1 MTARPR
7 LTLRCLRLLVVLT
20 ATALPAH
27 GTAVAYGGTP
37 VLAAEPDTARPSA
50 TGHREQAGTRQGTRQ
65 GAARGHAPALTAVP
79 QHGPLED
86 TAAEHAAPDRGR
98 PDQGPPRK
106 PSPDGTSPDGTS
118 PDGTS
123 PDGTSPDEASSEEA
137 SEETSSEE
145 APSDETSSDETASGE
160 APAAV
165 PMPSDS
171 ASASVRPYRP
181 LASVEPSRAGSRA
194 GEGRMRPGRPDGPEI
209 EDEGDDDP
217 PPATPAAQPEEPEEP
232 ETAEV
237 PSVSPS
243 ALETGPD
250 PTGSPQ
256 GPSAEQ
262 AAQQGEAPTE
272 PVLRILPLGSGL
284 VLIGLGL
291 GLALL
296 GLRLRKS

>member
-7 LTLRCLRLLVVLT
+7 LTLRCLRLLVVVA

-27 GTAVAYGGTP
+27 GTAVAYGATA

-50 TGHREQAGTRQGTRQ
+50 TGHREQAGTRQGTRE
-65 GAARGHAPALTAVP
+65 GAAQEHAPALTAVP
-79 QHGPLED
+79 AHAPPED
-86 TAAEHAAPDRGR
+86 TAPEHAAPDRGR
-98 PDQGPPRK
+98 PDQGPP
-106 PSPDGTSPDGTS
+106 
-118 PDGTS
+118 
-123 PDGTSPDEASSEEA
+123 DEASAEEA
-137 SEETSSEE
+137 S
-145 APSDETSSDETASGE
+145 SDETSPEETSDEASPDETSSQE
-160 APAAV
+160 AFPAR

-209 EDEGDDDP
+209 EDEDDDP

-237 PSVSPS
+237 PSISPS
-243 ALETGPD
+243 PLETGPD
-250 PTGSPQ
+250 PTGSPR
-256 GPSAEQ
+256 GPGAEQ
-262 AAQQGEAPTE
+262 AAPPGEAPTE

>member
-1 MTARPR
+1 M
-7 LTLRCLRLLVVLT
+7 RCLRLLVVLT

-118 PDGTS
+118 S
-123 PDGTSPDEASSEEA
+123 DEASSEEA

-243 ALETGPD
+243 PLETGPD

-256 GPSAEQ
+256 GPGAEQ

>member
-1 MTARPR
+1 M
-7 LTLRCLRLLVVLT
+7 RCLRLLVVLT

-123 PDGTSPDEASSEEA
+123 SDEASSEEA

-209 EDEGDDDP
+209 EDEGDDAP

-243 ALETGPD
+243 PLETGPD

-256 GPSAEQ
+256 GPGAEQ

>member
-118 PDGTS
+118 S
-123 PDGTSPDEASSEEA
+123 DEASSEEA

-209 EDEGDDDP
+209 EDEGDDAP

-243 ALETGPD
+243 PLETGPD

-256 GPSAEQ
+256 GPGAEQ

>member
-65 GAARGHAPALTAVP
+65 GAAREHAPALTAVP

-106 PSPDGTSPDGTS
+106 PSPDGTSS
-118 PDGTS
+118 
-123 PDGTSPDEASSEEA
+123 DEASSEEA

-165 PMPSDS
+165 PKPSDS

-243 ALETGPD
+243 PLETGPD

-256 GPSAEQ
+256 GPGAEQ

>member
-1 MTARPR
+1 M
-7 LTLRCLRLLVVLT
+7 RCLRLLVVLT

-86 TAAEHAAPDRGR
+86 MAAEHAAPDRGR

-106 PSPDGTSPDGTS
+106 PP
-118 PDGTS
+118 
-123 PDGTSPDEASSEEA
+123 PDGTSPDEAPSDETSSEEA
-137 SEETSSEE
+137 SEEAASEE

-160 APAAV
+160 AAAAV

-243 ALETGPD
+243 PLETGPD

-256 GPSAEQ
+256 GPGAEQ

>member
-123 PDGTSPDEASSEEA
+123 SDEASSEEA

-209 EDEGDDDP
+209 EDEGDDAP

-243 ALETGPD
+243 PLETGPD

-256 GPSAEQ
+256 GPGAEQ

>member
-118 PDGTS
+118 S
-123 PDGTSPDEASSEEA
+123 DEASSEEA
-137 SEETSSEE
+137 SEETSSE
-145 APSDETSSDETASGE
+145 ETASGE

-209 EDEGDDDP
+209 EDEGDDAP

-243 ALETGPD
+243 PLETGPD

-256 GPSAEQ
+256 GPGAEQ

>member
-7 LTLRCLRLLVVLT
+7 LTLLCLRLLVVLT
-20 ATALPAH
+20 TTALPAS

-37 VLAAEPDTARPSA
+37 VLAAEPDTARPPA

-65 GAARGHAPALTAVP
+65 GAAPGHARPLTAVP
-79 QHGPLED
+79 EHAPVEH
-86 TAAEHAAPDRGR
+86 TAPEHAAPDRGR
-98 PDQGPPRK
+98 PDQGPPEEA
-106 PSPDGTSPDGTS
+106 SPE
-118 PDGTS
+118 
-123 PDGTSPDEASSEEA
+123 EASSEET
-137 SEETSSEE
+137 SPDETSSQD
-145 APSDETSSDETASGE
+145 ASDETSSQETS
-160 APAAV
+160 AAV

-237 PSVSPS
+237 PGISPS
-243 ALETGPD
+243 PLETGPD

-256 GPSAEQ
+256 GPAAEQ
-262 AAQQGEAPTE
+262 AAPPGEAPTE

>member
-118 PDGTS
+118 S
-123 PDGTSPDEASSEEA
+123 DEASSEEA

-237 PSVSPS
+237 PSISPS
-243 ALETGPD
+243 PLETGPD

-256 GPSAEQ
+256 GPGAEQ